1 MPCGSF
7 QLLIPLDEMVPV
19 ICAELRVMRLL
30 PAPDGSSTMSRSH
43 PCIRNGPM
51 LAWSHV
57 QGTTLFQDLPS
68 IGDPHPSRVSSHEA
82 QEPVLRLDE
91 PYPSSSIH
99 LPTRPYRIPAGR
111 LPTQRMPIIV
121 TQLGKGDSGDRSSR
135 ITGSKWHG
143 ATTMDQ
149 AHPSTCA
156 AWLQHALHS
165 ANIPTVEGVG
175 AAHIQCIREVFMSA
189 SPDKMA

>member
-1 MPCGSF
+1 MCR
-7 QLLIPLDEMVPV
+7 
-19 ICAELRVMRLL
+19 AERVMRLL

-51 LAWSHV
+51 LAWSHA
-57 QGTTLFQDLPS
+57 QGSTLFQDLPS
-68 IGDPHPSRVSSHEA
+68 IGDAHPSRASSHEA

-99 LPTRPYRIPAGR
+99 TPTRPYRIPVER
-111 LPTQRMPIIV
+111 LTIHWMPIIV

-165 ANIPTVEGVG
+165 ANIPPTVEGVG
-175 AAHIQCIREVFMSA
+175 SAHIQCIREVFMSA